1 MTSLFLAPNVHLPTS
16 CTPHLSIV
24 VQDQTVHTHTT
35 PIYDRSNHPPATN
48 VTRSLEREAATRL
61 LWRLPFE
68 PDERMDPHHM
78 RSAHRLVRRNT
89 LVYYIYRNGTDAPV
103 GGGVISY
110 QVRLRRGNTLAQARH
125 TPPDPR
131 RLWTI
136 PFVRP
141 QLLGYMGHN
150 HRTLLFYPHPGRHR
164 ESGYTHLRNRR
175 KI

>member
-89 LVYYIYRNGTDAPV
+89 LVYYIYIVMALT
-103 GGGVISY
+103 
-110 QVRLRRGNTLAQARH
+110 RLSVVALSLTR
-125 TPPDPR
+125 
-131 RLWTI
+131 
-136 PFVRP
+136 
-141 QLLGYMGHN
+141 
-150 HRTLLFYPHPGRHR
+150 
-164 ESGYTHLRNRR
+164 SGYAAGTHLPKPDILPPIHADFGPYLSFDLNYSAIWAITTELYYFILTPGVTVSLVTRT
-175 KI
+175 